1 MASCPLW
8 STQELLIAK
17 RTSLYSFEL
26 PGIDDPHMAVSENV
40 SSCSL
45 SAMWDWS
52 HWSLSGTPPAVSLL
66 DAAIDL
72 LVLER
77 NFSGALELCERG
89 LQILTMEPK
98 DTRCEQVKASLCVVG
113 IQALAELERWR
124 EVLPWLVQYYRTPQE
139 MPHNI
144 MEMCILLYSRVKQ
157 PRVMIELSSRW
168 LNERNIQHLPGY
180 RRVAELHLLRVLLP
194 LGLFTEAENLAQDS
208 NMFTSQQQ
216 LMFLKTIHEQ
226 KSQWEELNDP
236 MKSGHN
242 QCDPTRPEGNR
253 NTASPISHGPMLR
266 LLLLLRGFVSNI
278 FQVSGKETGWVMC
291 HFQSPDAGGWENRNC
306 VMSLSA
312 SGHWP
317 DEKSTGH
324 AVIFGAPRRFPV
336 HHVID

>member
-253 NTASPISHGPMLR
+253 NTGNPKTGLLHVAQILYGSLRLAAARLRKVNFNRIILAFLLIFIILLRLDPASPISHGPMLR

-278 FQVSGKETGWVMC
+278 FQDT
-291 HFQSPDAGGWENRNC
+291 FAR
-306 VMSLSA
+306 
-312 SGHWP
+312 
-317 DEKSTGH
+317 
-324 AVIFGAPRRFPV
+324 
-336 HHVID
+336 